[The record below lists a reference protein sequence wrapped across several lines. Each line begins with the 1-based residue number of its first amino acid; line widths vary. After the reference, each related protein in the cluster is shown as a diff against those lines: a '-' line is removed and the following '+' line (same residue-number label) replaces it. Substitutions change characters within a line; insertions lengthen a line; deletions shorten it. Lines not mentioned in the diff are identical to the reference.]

1 MLAIIGEKK
10 IKLEPTGICAG
21 PEMVPWY
28 QEQAV
33 GLGCTLT
40 FLISFCSLGR
50 GGYKGRYKGNG
61 RF

>member
-1 MLAIIGEKK
+1 MLAIIGKKKK

-21 PEMVPWY
+21 PEMVLWY

-40 FLISFCSLGR
+40 FLNQFLLPPVWGL
-50 GGYKGRYKGNG
+50 
-61 RF
+61 